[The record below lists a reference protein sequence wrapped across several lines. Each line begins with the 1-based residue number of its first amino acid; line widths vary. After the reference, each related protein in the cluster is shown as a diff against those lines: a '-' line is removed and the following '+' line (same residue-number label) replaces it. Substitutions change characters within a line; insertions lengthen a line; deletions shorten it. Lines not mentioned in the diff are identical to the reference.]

1 MRYIFII
8 FAIWCCS
15 ISSLAQTDSTQVRK
29 PMYSVRHGFVSDIE
43 LKEEKELEAFR
54 QRHLFLAGEAMQKE
68 IGYIA
73 TSAATSVISGV
84 LFGLANQMESKA
96 GRTAMFITGGITAG
110 VSLVGIAG
118 AIHFHTKAGRELR
131 LSAGEVVFKF

>member
-1 MRYIFII
+1 MRYIFVI
-8 FAIWCCS
+8 FALWCCS
-15 ISSLAQTDSTQVRK
+15 ISCWAQTDSTQVRK

-43 LKEEKELEAFR
+43 LKEEKELESFR

-96 GRTAMFITGGITAG
+96 GRTAMFITGGVTAG
-110 VSLVGIAG
+110 LSLVGIAG

-131 LSAGEVVFKF
+131 LSAGEVVYKF